1 MSIGMRWAVRLA
13 ATGVLLSTAGCGR
26 PEEYAAPAALASSEA
41 VTVLRAAP
49 DTSGF
54 RVIYHEP
61 ADLGK
66 RPADTTQAPRGRVPP
81 SKP

>member
-41 VTVLRAAP
+41 VTVLRAP
-49 DTSGF
+49 DTSAF
-54 RVIYHEP
+54 RVIYHAP

-66 RPADTTQAPRGRVPP
+66 RPADTTQASRGRVPP